1 MLEAVAYDDISS
13 DYLWGKN
20 DRKFDRQESSFVE
33 GVGEKSTVS
42 EPIREMEERVDPIDI
57 GESSEDRPVSAPTS
71 LHAKHLSTIESS
83 STVDN
88 RDTLTTSLTSTPV
101 TFKGYLLKKS
111 PSIFKGWQKRF
122 VVIGDNRLKYSVE
135 EGMETKGEVPL
146 TGVKINWNILPKS
159 APPVYEL
166 TIIPTLEPMRT
177 FCFRTGSGM
186 DKELVD
192 VVLRESVE
200 GRNLE
205 RVLKLLREKD
215 SDHEDD
221 DEEEDDGKKKKAKK
235 KKKGEEE
242 EALKPWLE
250 LSIIYK
256 SLESTSKS
264 RISSYI
270 HPKSQN
276 TLLHTIASHSST
288 HSASIILPS
297 FPSSLLN
304 CRNRDEHTALMV
316 SLLNANDELSLM
328 LLDLEGIDPSSIGSN
343 GDTYLSYASTSSSH
357 TISRLLSLRVSP
369 KTLNLLGTT
378 CLHEMSVSNNDEGI
392 STVLEAEPGIINVQ
406 SSKDGLTPLHW
417 SARAGTPLS
426 LKCLVDSGADIGI
439 TSFLGDTALHSCI
452 AEYVKKSKEKKNTRN
467 MKYHKNY
474 STCII
479 KLVESGSELEEC
491 SKEGRTALSAL
502 CRIQPEFVQ
511 KKFGGEAAISKML
524 EMGAKVNVRSSRGLT
539 PVHYAAV
546 SGNWALVKL
555 LVEYGADVNLMC
567 TDGYTALGSLERKTK
582 KVGARAL
589 YGTQFALMEQTIKI
603 LLESGAIRRTHKD
616 VPLEENTGDI
626 TFIRNHNDGTYMM
639 KAANVKAMVSR
650 LTHRVFYDSKDVRSF
665 LLMYHRFTT
674 AIEVLKHLQTNFFP
688 RNNDGDFGGG
698 GVIDLN
704 LLGGRR
710 SVLCFLEN
718 WLASNDGNPLPFV
731 SEDSECT
738 VFLAEFVEQIM
749 DTKCLINVDSE
760 MEKVVLPFFGDFAQ
774 CMHPTM
780 WKERWQE
787 QHRFLTIKDGRRVS
801 VMSETSHT
809 TLRSLDYTSYDEV
822 LMICSEPSEKATK
835 LLGVDSD
842 EKTLK
847 DYTPQELAQQL
858 TLMVHAI
865 FCEINVEE
873 FVDSRYKS
881 VETGPNFQRLKQAT
895 NKLSFILISSI
906 LSEPDMTE
914 RALRIKTLIQTAEN
928 CLTCENFDMFVSII
942 SVLGSSAIHRL
953 KQTWAKVHKMLPGK
967 WDAMQ
972 KASGGAG
979 RNLEKKMGVLK
990 PPCVPCIGLVLRMLI
1005 NLDEEPDY
1013 IDDKKVLINFHKLRK
1028 MGVVYSMIE
1037 SAKSVPYSFK
1047 SESGLLRLLTGT
1059 PEYGNEDQCWN
1070 RSREIEAKVKT

>member
-1 MLEAVAYDDISS
+1 
-13 DYLWGKN
+13 
-20 DRKFDRQESSFVE
+20 
-33 GVGEKSTVS
+33 
-42 EPIREMEERVDPIDI
+42 
-57 GESSEDRPVSAPTS
+57 
-71 LHAKHLSTIESS
+71 
-83 STVDN
+83 
-88 RDTLTTSLTSTPV
+88 
-101 TFKGYLLKKS
+101 
-111 PSIFKGWQKRF
+111 
-122 VVIGDNRLKYSVE
+122 
-135 EGMETKGEVPL
+135 
-146 TGVKINWNILPKS
+146 
-159 APPVYEL
+159 
-166 TIIPTLEPMRT
+166 
-177 FCFRTGSGM
+177 
-186 DKELVD
+186 
-192 VVLRESVE
+192 
-200 GRNLE
+200 
-205 RVLKLLREKD
+205 
-215 SDHEDD
+215 
-221 DEEEDDGKKKKAKK
+221 
-235 KKKGEEE
+235 
-242 EALKPWLE
+242 
-250 LSIIYK
+250 
-256 SLESTSKS
+256 
-264 RISSYI
+264 
-270 HPKSQN
+270 
-276 TLLHTIASHSST
+276 
-288 HSASIILPS
+288 
-297 FPSSLLN
+297 
-304 CRNRDEHTALMV
+304 
-316 SLLNANDELSLM
+316 
-328 LLDLEGIDPSSIGSN
+328 
-343 GDTYLSYASTSSSH
+343 
-357 TISRLLSLRVSP
+357 
-369 KTLNLLGTT
+369 
-378 CLHEMSVSNNDEGI
+378 MSVSNNDEGI
-392 STVLEAEPGIINVQ
+392 STVLEAEPGIINIQ

-426 LKCLVDSGADIGI
+426 LKSLVDSGADIGI

-567 TDGYTALGSLERKTK
+567 TDGYTALGSLEKKTK

-639 KAANVKAMVSR
+639 KVREINFIKLHNALISNTDETTIAHKQNPQAANVKAMVSR

-688 RNNDGDFGGG
+688 RNNDGDFGGE

-787 QHRFLTIKDGRRVS
+787 QHRFLTIKDGRRGEDVA
-801 VMSETSHT
+801 
-809 TLRSLDYTSYDEV
+809 RGG
-822 LMICSEPSEKATK
+822 IK
-835 LLGVDSD
+835 
-842 EKTLK
+842 
-847 DYTPQELAQQL
+847 
-858 TLMVHAI
+858 
-865 FCEINVEE
+865 
-873 FVDSRYKS
+873 
-881 VETGPNFQRLKQAT
+881 
-895 NKLSFILISSI
+895 IS
-906 LSEPDMTE
+906 
-914 RALRIKTLIQTAEN
+914 
-928 CLTCENFDMFVSII
+928 C
-942 SVLGSSAIHRL
+942 
-953 KQTWAKVHKMLPGK
+953 KVH
-967 WDAMQ
+967 
-972 KASGGAG
+972 
-979 RNLEKKMGVLK
+979 
-990 PPCVPCIGLVLRMLI
+990 
-1005 NLDEEPDY
+1005 
-1013 IDDKKVLINFHKLRK
+1013 
-1028 MGVVYSMIE
+1028 
-1037 SAKSVPYSFK
+1037 
-1047 SESGLLRLLTGT
+1047 
-1059 PEYGNEDQCWN
+1059 
-1070 RSREIEAKVKT
+1070 